1 MNIDKRIYLAT
12 AVAALVFGSALV
24 LATPREP
31 FADIGII
38 HTEAPL
44 GKGIVIVHRADAAP
58 PAGIVLSDEGGTG
71 VRAPAK
77 WLSALNLEVPMNS
90 VHLAAR

>member
-31 FADIGII
+31 FADVGIL
-38 HTEAPL
+38 HTPAPL
-44 GKGIVIVHRADAAP
+44 GKGVVLRVDAAP
-58 PAGIVLSDEGGTG
+58 PAGIVVNDEGGTG
-71 VRAPAK
+71 VRAPAQ
-77 WLSALNLEVPMNS
+77 WLSALNLEVPMDS

>member
-44 GKGIVIVHRADAAP
+44 GKGIVIVHRADV
-58 PAGIVLSDEGGTG
+58 I
-71 VRAPAK
+71 
-77 WLSALNLEVPMNS
+77 
-90 VHLAAR
+90 